1 MTRQNVIGASR
12 AGISTGY
19 EGDNVPADFKIA
31 PCSIEDVDRAVFTL
45 FDKEMTHPLFVGQ
58 DESRKK
64 VPAIFATG
72 ERFAL
77 VKRKIPIRD
86 KNNALI
92 LPLVSI
98 RRSAIEL
105 VPSSEYGLPGATGPL
120 TIKKRLSSRDPRYQS
135 IVNRM
140 RLQRQ
145 DNIAS
150 RLNFANVPSE
160 RDARPGR
167 VASRRNNKPTFFER
181 YDSDKGYLLSPNLG
195 NNIFEIVTVPFPK
208 FYKATYEITYWTQYT
223 AHMNQMIE
231 NTVNSVETQGRNFK
245 VISDKGYWFVV
256 HLDTS
261 FSPGDNFDDFS
272 SDERI
277 IRYSFTVHVYSYFI
291 ANQNP
296 GQMSPFRYQ
305 MSAPQIN
312 FGVFSINAPITV
324 PGALT
329 SDVGSG
335 DLNKFIL
342 SDTEIL
348 DNKGDPID
356 MNSKITEGVIET
368 LSDPFSDSKHLRE
381 VKIVTRNQR
390 QGETVARSRIIR
402 KIDDFSP

>member
-1 MTRQNVIGASR
+1 MTRQNVVGASR
-12 AGISTGY
+12 TGLSTGY
-19 EGDNVPADFKIA
+19 EGTNVPDNFKI
-31 PCSIEDVDRAVFTL
+31 PSCNIEDVDRAVFAL

-58 DESRKK
+58 EESRKK

-98 RRSAIEL
+98 RRSGIEL
-105 VPSSEYGLPGATGPL
+105 VPSSEYGLPAATGPL

-135 IVNRM
+135 VVNKM

-145 DNIAS
+145 DNVAGRS
-150 RLNFANVPSE
+150 NFANLAGKKV
-160 RDARPGR
+160 AQPGK
-167 VASRRNNKPTFFER
+167 VASRRNNRPTFFER
-181 YDSDKGYLLSPNLG
+181 YDSDRGYLLSPNLG
-195 NNIFEIVTVPFPK
+195 NNIFEMVTVPFPK
-208 FYKATYEITYWTQYT
+208 FYKANYEITYWTQYT

-277 IRYSFTVHVYSYFI
+277 IRYSFNVFVYAYFL

-296 GQMSPFRYQ
+296 GQPSPFRYQ

-312 FGVFSINAPITV
+312 FGIFSMNAPVSV

-329 SDVGSG
+329 SDVGAG

-348 DNKGDPID
+348 DNKGDTID
-356 MNSKITEGVIET
+356 MNSKITEGVVET
-368 LSDPFSDSKHLRE
+368 LVDPFSDSKHYRE
-381 VKIVTRNQR
+381 VKVVTRNQR
-390 QGETVARSRIIR
+390 QGETVARSQIIR